1 MQLAADKGLKVE
13 PRLISID
20 ELKDFDE
27 VGACGT
33 ATVCV
38 PIASVTNGD
47 EVLEFGKFDMLNQL
61 RTELM
66 AIQLGEAE
74 DKHGWMREVQ
84 C

>member
-1 MQLAADKGLKVE
+1 MQLARDNGIEVKQGNIEWEDV
-13 PRLISID
+13 PSFR
-20 ELKDFDE
+20 E

-38 PIASVTNGD
+38 PIGSITQG
-47 EVLEFGKFDMLNQL
+47 ETKYEFGKFDVLNMLRSQ
-61 RTELM
+61 LM

-74 DKHGWMREVQ
+74 DKHGWMREVK